1 MSRTI
6 CVSQSVSLVTVG
18 AVGRRPPRVGTGRGR
33 AGFLSDLRCQDDI
46 NEEGIDTIAA
56 RRVGRSIGAAGGEW
70 VRIAWRRMSTGA
82 GVWEAACGRRA
93 GAQDREERGERR
105 SEEKNDDEGEDEDD
119 CREDRVWHV
128 WIGRRE
134 KERRSQE
141 PWNAMDHGEAERRG
155 GGSPPWVPRGG

>member
-1 MSRTI
+1 M
-6 CVSQSVSLVTVG
+6 
-18 AVGRRPPRVGTGRGR
+18 
-33 AGFLSDLRCQDDI
+33 
-46 NEEGIDTIAA
+46 AA
-56 RRVGRSIGAAGGEW
+56 DEHGGGG
-70 VRIAWRRMSTGA
+70 VGA
-82 GVWEAACGRRA
+82 GVRAAVGVVNLSLFKAWRGVARWMRA
-93 GAQDREERGERR
+93 AAQDREERGERR

-155 GGSPPWVPRGG
+155 S